1 MGSVASI
8 ADSIEQIALSR
19 HNVDSDDVSDNLVEQ
34 VAELSDLLLA
44 GNLGEV
50 YAAWRNCSWADGF
63 DAGVGLWEEYDE
75 YALFPELYNL
85 HWGKIAY
92 LRNILKDM
100 GEIGSELG
108 DAFNAARAGLDTDGG
123 WQGVGADA
131 AYERIDR
138 VVRDAGEYQDVNSA
152 LAGALDGYLE
162 VMREAIGDLVNQRP
176 TEMLDKYRRDS
187 DGYWDLKNTYQEVI
201 EESQKDS
208 DYKYLP
214 DPLAWLAGGET
225 RREEYEEEIANLN
238 IFARHYVNAVQ
249 YLREMLPATVDALDA
264 SAGELQ
270 EALSEFRHDD
280 VPFARL
286 TQPEPTASGNGRS
299 VASGPGAG
307 PGSGARGPAP
317 SAGGGGGAGIASPPG
332 GAGNPDS
339 PQMDRPG
346 VTPQGHTSPSAA
358 VPDGVE
364 TDTGP
369 GVGQGGIGGSLPS
382 EEWGGDDALTVTKGS
397 HELSM
402 TEVGESGRMSISVD
416 DGRGEPREHFLDF
429 ANGDIATAGP
439 GAPGVDGDLIDGD
452 HDALTPGEDGV
463 IEFESGELTV
473 TAERPDGAGGPVE
486 VTVDDGSGEP
496 TTYTL
501 ESSGDGSGD
510 LPGQAWPNEPVAGT
524 DEPIGAG
531 IAGLDEPGGGVGAG
545 VAGGAGGGALGGD
558 LGGIAGGA
566 SSGAGIASTAEL
578 GSGSQAGAA
587 MPPETGTP
595 GSGSPAAGEPGG
607 GSGQGQQS
615 GHGRM
620 MGGGMMGGMGGAGGG
635 GGGDQQHER
644 QYQIGG
650 IEGLFEDLELDS
662 GAARISGIIGD
673 DADLDSEN

>member
-1 MGSVASI
+1 M
-8 ADSIEQIALSR
+8 
-19 HNVDSDDVSDNLVEQ
+19 SDNRVEE
-34 VAELSDLLLA
+34 VAELSDLLLI

-50 YAAWRNCSWADGF
+50 YAAWRKCSWADGF
-63 DAGVGLWEEYDE
+63 DVSVGLWEECDE

-100 GEIGSELG
+100 GDIGGELG
-108 DAFNAARAGLDTDGG
+108 NAFNAARTGLDTEGG
-123 WQGVGADA
+123 WRGVGADA
-131 AYERIDR
+131 AYERISR
-138 VVRDAGEYQDVNSA
+138 VVNDAGKYQDVNCA

-162 VMREAIGDLVNQRP
+162 VTREAIGELVNQCP

-187 DGYWDLKNTYQEVI
+187 DGYWDIKNTYQEVI

-214 DPLAWLAGGET
+214 DPLAWWAGGET
-225 RREEYEEEIANLN
+225 RREEYEEEIATLN
-238 IFARHYVNAVQ
+238 IFAQHYVNAVQ
-249 YLREMLPATVDALDA
+249 YLRDMLPATVDALDA
-264 SAGELQ
+264 SAGELR
-270 EALSEFRHDD
+270 EALSEFRHDE
-280 VPFARL
+280 VPFTRL
-286 TQPEPTASGNGRS
+286 AQPDPTASGNGGS
-299 VASGPGAG
+299 VAGGHGAGGGNGAGGPGL
-307 PGSGARGPAP
+307 P
-317 SAGGGGGAGIASPPG
+317 AGGGGGAGVAPPTG
-332 GAGNPDS
+332 GAGSTDAPGT
-339 PQMDRPG
+339 DRPG
-346 VTPQGHTSPSAA
+346 ADPPGRTSPSAA

-364 TDTGP
+364 TEP
-369 GVGQGGIGGSLPS
+369 GAGAGSGGSGGVAS

-402 TEVGESGRMSISVD
+402 TEVGEGGRMSITVD
-416 DGRGEPREHFLDF
+416 DGRGKPREHFLDF
-429 ANGDIATAGP
+429 ANGDVATAGP
-439 GAPGVDGDLIDGD
+439 GAPGVDGDVLEGD
-452 HDALTPGEDGV
+452 HEVFTPGGNGV

-501 ESSGDGSGD
+501 ESPGDGSGSVPD
-510 LPGQAWPNEPVAGT
+510 QAWPTEPVTGA

-531 IAGLDEPGGGVGAG
+531 IAGLDKSGGGVGAG

-558 LGGIAGGA
+558 LGGTAA
-566 SSGAGIASTAEL
+566 EPSSGAGVANTAEL
-578 GSGSQAGAA
+578 GAGSQAGAV

-595 GSGSPAAGEPGG
+595 TSGSPAAGEPGG
-607 GSGQGQQS
+607 GAGQGQQS
-615 GHGRM
+615 GQGRM
-620 MGGGMMGGMGGAGGG
+620 TGGGMMGGMGGAGGG

-650 IEGLFEDLELDS
+650 IEGLFEDLELDG

-673 DADLDSEN
+673 DAELDGES